1 VLGRFQAYWWECR
14 VVQFVRFVTFGV
26 LGFLLHIGAASAQE
40 GKAWTYNG
48 PEGPEKWAELE
59 AANAAC
65 GAGLEQSPID
75 LRPYYIS
82 SVEPLSFDWKAQ
94 PFPMVNNGRS
104 VYAQVAKG
112 STMKLGSE
120 EFALKQILFHVPA
133 EHAVDGVRN
142 AMEIQFVHTQGQKKL
157 AMVSVFVRAGDR
169 NEIFSQLMGHA
180 PGKLGTQPLPGAVD
194 PMTLLPKTRGVFRY
208 RGSLT
213 MPPCTENVDWVI
225 FEQPIEASQSDID
238 VFKLIFPM
246 NARPLQPINRRF
258 LLKGVY

>member
-1 VLGRFQAYWWECR
+1 MQMFKRFIAA
-14 VVQFVRFVTFGV
+14 
-26 LGFLLHIGAASAQE
+26 GFLGLILQIGGSVAQE
-40 GKAWTYNG
+40 GKAWTYDG
-48 PEGPEKWAELE
+48 PEGPQKWAELE

-75 LRPYYIS
+75 LRPYFIS
-82 SVEPLSFDWKAQ
+82 SIENLTFDWKAQ
-94 PFPMVNNGRS
+94 AFPVVNNVRS

-133 EHAVDGVRN
+133 EHAIDGVRH

-169 NEIFSQLMGHA
+169 NEVFSQMMGHA
-180 PGKLGTQPLPGAVD
+180 PGKLGTQTLPNPAD
-194 PMTLLPKTRGVFRY
+194 PNALLPKGRGVFRY

-213 MPPCTENVDWVI
+213 MPPCTENVDWVV
-225 FEQPIEASQSDID
+225 FEEPIEVAQADID

>member
-1 VLGRFQAYWWECR
+1 MAFFQFRMGRGLLAGLFAMG
-14 VVQFVRFVTFGV
+14 VQ
-26 LGFLLHIGAASAQE
+26 LGFALAQE
-40 GKAWTYNG
+40 GKPWTYDG

-59 AANAAC
+59 PANAAC

-75 LRPYYIS
+75 LKSYFIS
-82 SVEPLSFDWKAQ
+82 SFENLTFDWKAQ
-94 PFPMVNNGRS
+94 PFPVVNNGRS

-120 EFALKQILFHVPA
+120 DFALKQILFHIPA
-133 EHAVDGVRN
+133 EHAIDGVRQ
-142 AMEIQFVHTQGQKKL
+142 AMEIQFLHTQGKRL
-157 AMVSVFVRAGDR
+157 VMVSVLVRAGDR
-169 NEIFSQLMGHA
+169 NETFSQLIGHA
-180 PGKLGTQPLPGAVD
+180 PGKLGTQPLPNPAD
-194 PMTLLPKTRGVFRY
+194 PNALLPKGRGAFRY

-213 MPPCTENVDWVI
+213 MPPCAETVDWIVL
-225 FEQPIEASQSDID
+225 EEPIEVAQSDID